1 MIAGAEVATPDPP
14 APTDPRPTAAVRV
27 RDPLRRRH
35 IERALASVAAM
46 QPDLSLADV
55 LVLDLRPG
63 EALPADA
70 AAFDGALLV
79 LSDDAAHATDQTYA
93 GVLPASASERQVAA
107 AAAAVAEGLLV
118 RVPHQR
124 EAPGFAPREPPA
136 RALLTPREVEVLAL
150 VGQGQSNKAIARRL
164 TISAHTVKYHLE
176 AIFAK
181 LGVRSRAEAVTR
193 GLRLGV
199 QVL

>member
-1 MIAGAEVATPDPP
+1 MIAPVQAAMSDVMTELRP
-14 APTDPRPTAAVRV
+14 AAALRV
-27 RDPLRRRH
+27 RDPLRRRQL
-35 IERALASVAAM
+35 ERALGQIAGL
-46 QPDLSLADV
+46 QPDLLVADV
-55 LVLDLRPG
+55 MVLELRPG
-63 EALPADA
+63 ESLPDDA

-79 LSDDAAHATDQTYA
+79 LSDDPAHAADNALA
-93 GVLPASASERQVAA
+93 GVLPTAAGERQVAA
-107 AAAAVAEGLLV
+107 AVAALAEGLVV
-118 RVPHQR
+118 RTPHLR

-164 TISAHTVKYHLE
+164 SISAHTVKYHLE
-176 AIFAK
+176 AIFSK

>member
-1 MIAGAEVATPDPP
+1 MIAGVQLAMPETL
-14 APTDPRPTAAVRV
+14 TDPRPLATLRV
-27 RDPLRRRH
+27 RDPMRRRH
-35 IERALASVAAM
+35 LERALANVAAV
-46 QPDLSLADV
+46 QPDLLVADV
-55 LVLDLRPG
+55 LVQDLRAG
-63 EALPADA
+63 EALPADV
-70 AAFDGALLV
+70 AAFDGAVLV
-79 LSDDAAHATDQTYA
+79 LSDDPIHVNDLSLA
-93 GVLPASASERQVAA
+93 GVLPANAGERQVAA
-107 AAAAVAEGLLV
+107 AVAAVAEGLVV

-199 QVL
+199 QVM

>member
-1 MIAGAEVATPDPP
+1 MSATEQLAVSD
-14 APTDPRPTAAVRV
+14 TLSDPRPAAILRV

-35 IERALASVAAM
+35 LERALANVVGLQS
-46 QPDLSLADV
+46 DLLVADV

-63 EALPADA
+63 EALPDDV
-70 AAFDGALLV
+70 AAFDGAVLV
-79 LSDDAAHATDQTYA
+79 LSDDPAHAADQAIA
-93 GVLPASASERQVAA
+93 GVLPAAAGERQVAA
-107 AAAAVAEGLLV
+107 AVAAVAEGLVV
-118 RVPHQR
+118 RVPHMR
-124 EAPGFAPREPPA
+124 ETPGFAPRDPPA

-164 TISAHTVKYHLE
+164 GISAHTVKYHLE